1 MVKQFKFC
9 HHIPFY
15 VHICIYLKINR
26 HCSLFTLNDSHYNGW
41 CCSHSLFF
49 VPLRLLHATHCP
61 PLHPL
66 PLHSPPVSPS
76 RNLSQ
81 KNLHTYPGTIKLWLV
96 RVRHPPPT
104 HTYTH
109 THQCVYLMEGWWRGR
124 CLCGER
130 TEPHNFYL
138 LSGCWC
144 GRRERW
150 RHQLTHVS
158 VNHLLDVVQ
167 EHSNSE
173 DVSLHQPAHRHV
185 QTDMYMFIDAGR
197 FHRRKSIQEMSPSPV
212 WVKGASVPS

>member
-41 CCSHSLFF
+41 CGSHSLFF

-96 RVRHPPPT
+96 RVRHPPHTHIHT
-104 HTYTH
+104 HTPV
-109 THQCVYLMEGWWRGR
+109 CLPDGRMVEGKVFVWRKDR
-124 CLCGER
+124 ASQ
-130 TEPHNFYL
+130 L
-138 LSGCWC
+138 LSPEWVLVWKT
-144 GRRERW
+144 RAVE
-150 RHQLTHVS
+150 TS
-158 VNHLLDVVQ
+158 
-167 EHSNSE
+167 
-173 DVSLHQPAHRHV
+173 AHTCFC
-185 QTDMYMFIDAGR
+185 Q
-197 FHRRKSIQEMSPSPV
+197 SSP
-212 WVKGASVPS
+212 